1 MWSQCDIEGNQ
12 LLLMQAITDY
22 KTDGHAV
29 AHADRYITVGGKQH
43 LRKTTKGWHLCIQW
57 KDGTTSWE
65 RLADVK
71 ESNPIKVAEYAVAQ
85 GIDHEPA
92 FTWWVP
98 HTLKKRNRIIAAV
111 NMRYHK
117 TTHKFGLRVP
127 KNVAEC
133 EAINKENG
141 NTLWMD
147 AVRKEMEAVHIVFKI
162 IGEDEPLPG
171 YQEIPCHL
179 IFTIKMEDFRRKARY
194 VAGGHRTK
202 VPAMLTYASVVS
214 RDTVRIALTLAALNG
229 LEVKT
234 SDIQNAYLTAPCA
247 EKIWT

>member
-1 MWSQCDIEGNQ
+1 
-12 LLLMQAITDY
+12 MQAITDY

-65 RLADVK
+65 RLAYVK

>member
-1 MWSQCDIEGNQ
+1 M
-12 LLLMQAITDY
+12 
-22 KTDGHAV
+22 
-29 AHADRYITVGGKQH
+29 
-43 LRKTTKGWHLCIQW
+43 
-57 KDGTTSWE
+57 
-65 RLADVK
+65 
-71 ESNPIKVAEYAVAQ
+71 AEYAVAQ

-98 HTLKKRNRIIAAV
+98 HTLKKRNRIIAAI

-147 AVRKEMEAVHIVFKI
+147 TVRKEMEAVHIVFKI

-194 VAGGHRTK
+194 VAGGHRTE
-202 VPAMLTYASVVS
+202 VPATLTYASVVS
-214 RDTVRIALTLAALNG
+214 RDTVRIALTLAALNR